1 MGVVWTDAR
10 LNANSAL
17 VFLQLDP
24 QTLQSKDWQRTVIG
38 LNGVRLPPPSTR
50 LSPTNCYSQFLFYFC

>member
-1 MGVVWTDAR
+1 MNGVF
-10 LNANSAL
+10 

-38 LNGVRLPPPSTR
+38 MNGVGLPPANASLGPEGERRALKSNM
-50 LSPTNCYSQFLFYFC
+50 LL